1 MKKATPLKHIINES
15 PNQEFED
22 LLMKQSWTVP
32 EVNDTVKGKVLSASK
47 AEVRLDIGG
56 ISIGVIRGPELCESV
71 EEYAKLKPGDEIEAT
86 VIDLENENGEMELSF
101 RYAGEEKAWT
111 ELEEAYKNKTIVK
124 VKITGANK
132 GGLIANYRHIVGFLP
147 VSQLAPDNYP
157 RVNGGD
163 KMKILEKLKKFTD
176 TEFEVKVSALEK
188 NEEKVIFS
196 EKDAW
201 AEARKD
207 VISQYKPGTVVEGK
221 INAIT
226 DFGVFINFG
235 DNLEGLIHISEL
247 AWQRIDRPSDLYKNG
262 DKIQAEVLGMEG
274 SKIFLSSKKLL
285 KDPWEEMGEKYKIG
299 QTVNGEIIKVNPFG
313 LFVKLDENIHG
324 LAHSTQLA
332 LAPGQKIEEAFKTNE
347 KRDFTIV
354 SLEPK
359 EHRLG
364 LAVIKEGADK
374 SDENKKSD
382 EKKKKEE
389 SATVKTIASEKE
401 KNIESAS
408 EDELKK
414 IVKKTEPKI
423 KKTEDK

>member
-22 LLMKQSWTVP
+22 LLMKQNWTVP
-32 EVNDTVKGKVLSASK
+32 EVGATVKGTVLSASK
-47 AEVRLDIGG
+47 AEVRLDVGG
-56 ISIGVIRGPELCESV
+56 IAIGVIRGPELCESV
-71 EEYAKLKPGDEIEAT
+71 EEYVKLKPGDEIEAT
-86 VIDLENENGEMELSF
+86 VIALENENGEMELSF
-101 RYAGEEKAWT
+101 RYAGEEKAWV
-111 ELEEAYKNKTIVK
+111 ELEEAYKNKICIKVK
-124 VKITGANK
+124 VTGANK

-157 RVNGGD
+157 RVTGGD

-176 TEFEVKVSALEK
+176 VEFEVKVSALERK
-188 NEEKVIFS
+188 DEKVIFS

-247 AWQRIDRPSDLYKNG
+247 AWQRIDRPSDLYKTG

-274 SKIFLSSKKLL
+274 SKIFLSAKKLL
-285 KDPWEEMGEKYKIG
+285 KDPWAEMGEKYKIG
-299 QTVNGEIIKVNPFG
+299 QTINGEIIKVNPFG

-324 LAHSTQLA
+324 LAHSTQLN
-332 LAPGQKIEEAFKTNE
+332 LAPGQKIEETFKTGE
-347 KRDFTIV
+347 KKDFTIV
-354 SLEPK
+354 SLDAK

-364 LAVIKEGADK
+364 LAVIKEGGIK
-374 SDENKKSD
+374 EEIESSDAKIKTGN
-382 EKKKKEE
+382 EKKETTEKANEDKKDKPK
-389 SATVKTIASEKE
+389 KT
-401 KNIESAS
+401 
-408 EDELKK
+408 
-414 IVKKTEPKI
+414 VKKTEV
-423 KKTEDK
+423 KTAD